1 MTQNDV
7 TPTTTAPGTQ
17 DEPPTADRPNR
28 STEGAGKPG
37 PDRSMEG
44 AGQSSPNR
52 STDGA
57 GQGLDRGAGSGHGAE
72 HDDLAGSADASG
84 AGRATG
90 ATEANRAPGATVG
103 TGAAGAPA
111 RPLRTR
117 RLPVHWAWFVAA
129 VTFVT
134 IIGAAAF
141 RSLPGLLID
150 PLHREFDWSRGTI
163 GLAVSVNLALYGL
176 TAPFAAALMDR
187 FGIRR
192 VVAVA
197 LTVIA
202 LGSGLTVWMTAAW
215 QLLLC
220 WGVLVGLGSGSMALA
235 FAATVTN
242 RWFIERR
249 GLVTGI
255 LTAASASGQ
264 LIFLPLLAWIVE
276 EHDWRPAAVTV
287 ALAALAVVPFV
298 WLLLRDHPADVGL
311 KPFGSEVFVE
321 KPPPVPGAARRAVK
335 VLLSAA
341 RTGPFWLLAGTF
353 AICGAST
360 NGLIQT
366 HFVPA
371 AHDHGMPITAA
382 ASLLAVIGVFD
393 VVGTVAS
400 GWFTDRFDARRLLAV
415 YYALRGI
422 SLLFLPMLLAFGGPS
437 VRPPMIFFIVFYGLD
452 WVATVPPTLALCRE
466 HYGEDSAIVFG
477 WVLASHQVGAALIA
491 FLGGVARDVFGSYDM
506 VWYASG
512 ALCAVA
518 ALMAL
523 VIRKGRAMVPAVAGA

>member
-1 MTQNDV
+1 MAQTTE
-7 TPTTTAPGTQ
+7 TPART
-17 DEPPTADRPNR
+17 
-28 STEGAGKPG
+28 
-37 PDRSMEG
+37 PD
-44 AGQSSPNR
+44 
-52 STDGA
+52 
-57 GQGLDRGAGSGHGAE
+57 
-72 HDDLAGSADASG
+72 
-84 AGRATG
+84 GRAPRTPR
-90 ATEANRAPGATVG
+90 TPRVHRA
-103 TGAAGAPA
+103 
-111 RPLRTR
+111 
-117 RLPVHWAWFVAA
+117 WSVAA

-134 IIGAAAF
+134 IIGAAGFA
-141 RSLPGLLID
+141 SLPGLLIE
-150 PLHREFDWSRGTI
+150 PLHGEFDWSRGTI
-163 GLAVSVNLALYGL
+163 GFAVSVNLALYGL

-202 LGSGLTVWMTAAW
+202 VGSLLTVWMTAAW
-215 QLLLC
+215 QLVLF

-242 RWFIERR
+242 RWFTARR

-255 LTAASASGQ
+255 LTAAGASGQ
-264 LIFLPLLAWIVE
+264 LVFLPLLSWLVE
-276 EHDWRPAAVTV
+276 HHGWRPAAVTV

-311 KPFGSEVFVE
+311 APYGGEYAE
-321 KPPPVPGAARRAVK
+321 KPAPVTGAARRAVG
-335 VLLSAA
+335 VLIEAA

-360 NGLIQT
+360 NGLVKT

-371 AHDHGMPITAA
+371 AHDHGMPVTAA
-382 ASLLAVIGVFD
+382 AGLLAVIGVFD
-393 VVGTVAS
+393 VVGTIAS
-400 GWFTDRFDARRLLAV
+400 GWFTDRFEARRLLAV

-422 SLLFLPMLLAFGGPS
+422 SLLFLPMLLAPT
-437 VRPPMIFFIVFYGLD
+437 VRPPMVFFIVFYGLD
-452 WVATVPPTLALCRE
+452 WVATVPPTIALCRE

-477 WVLASHQVGAALIA
+477 WVLASHQIGAAVVA
-491 FLGGVARDVFGSYDM
+491 FAGGLARDVFGGYDV

-512 ALCAVA
+512 ALCAAA

-523 VIRKGRAMVPAVAGA
+523 VIRRPRTRAPVMAGA

>member
-1 MTQNDV
+1 VTQ
-7 TPTTTAPGTQ
+7 TTT
-17 DEPPTADRPNR
+17 
-28 STEGAGKPG
+28 TETPATGPGAGT
-37 PDRSMEG
+37 R
-44 AGQSSPNR
+44 R
-52 STDGA
+52 
-57 GQGLDRGAGSGHGAE
+57 
-72 HDDLAGSADASG
+72 
-84 AGRATG
+84 
-90 ATEANRAPGATVG
+90 
-103 TGAAGAPA
+103 A
-111 RPLRTR
+111 RPRIHR
-117 RLPVHWAWFVAA
+117 AWFVAA

-141 RSLPGLLID
+141 RAVPGLFTD
-150 PLHREFDWSRGTI
+150 PLHTEFGWSRGTI
-163 GLAVSVNLALYGL
+163 GAAVSINLALYGL

-197 LTVIA
+197 LVVIA
-202 LGSGLTVWMTAAW
+202 AGSGLTVWMTAAW

-220 WGVLVGLGSGSMALA
+220 WGLLVGLGTGSMALA

-242 RWFIERR
+242 RWFTERR
-249 GLVTGI
+249 GLVSGI

-264 LIFLPLLAWIVE
+264 LIFLPLVAWIVE
-276 EHDWRPAAVTV
+276 SYDWRPAAVTV

-298 WLLLRDHPADVGL
+298 WLLLHDHPADVGL
-311 KPFGSEVFVE
+311 EPYGAAEFV
-321 KPPPVPGAARRAVK
+321 PRPAPVPGAARRALR
-335 VLLSAA
+335 VLASAA

-371 AHDHGMPITAA
+371 AHDAHMPVRAA

-400 GWFTDRFDARRLLAV
+400 GWFTDRFEARRLLAV
-415 YYALRGI
+415 YYALRGL
-422 SLLFLPMLLAFGGPS
+422 SLLFLPLLLAPS
-437 VRPPMIFFIVFYGLD
+437 VHPPMVLFIVFYGLD

-477 WVLASHQVGAALIA
+477 WVLASHQVGAALVA
-491 FLGGVARDVFGSYDM
+491 FLGGLARDVFGTYDI

-512 ALCAVA
+512 ALCAAA

-523 VIRKGRAMVPAVAGA
+523 VIRRGTAEVRVSVAR

>member
-1 MTQNDV
+1 M
-7 TPTTTAPGTQ
+7 
-17 DEPPTADRPNR
+17 
-28 STEGAGKPG
+28 
-37 PDRSMEG
+37 
-44 AGQSSPNR
+44 
-52 STDGA
+52 
-57 GQGLDRGAGSGHGAE
+57 LDRVTETSPPPAGPR
-72 HDDLAGSADASG
+72 LL
-84 AGRATG
+84 
-90 ATEANRAPGATVG
+90 
-103 TGAAGAPA
+103 
-111 RPLRTR
+111 RPRIHR
-117 RLPVHWAWFVAA
+117 AWFVAA

-141 RSLPGLLID
+141 ASLPGLLID
-150 PLHREFDWSRGTI
+150 PLHEEFDWSRGTI
-163 GLAVSVNLALYGL
+163 GFAVSVNLALYGL

-202 LGSGLTVWMTAAW
+202 VGSGLTVFMTTSW
-215 QLLLC
+215 QLILF

-242 RWFIERR
+242 RWFVKRR

-255 LTAASASGQ
+255 LTAAGASGQ
-264 LIFLPLLAWIVE
+264 LVFLPLLSWLVE
-276 EHDWRPAAVTV
+276 HHGWRPASITV

-298 WLLLRDHPADVGL
+298 WLLLRDHPADVGTSAYGAEGFTP
-311 KPFGSEVFVE
+311 KPE
-321 KPPPVPGAARRAVK
+321 PVPGAARRAVT
-335 VLLSAA
+335 VLFKAA

-360 NGLIQT
+360 NGLVKT

-393 VVGTVAS
+393 VVGTIAS
-400 GWFTDRFDARRLLAV
+400 GWFTDRFEARRLLAV
-415 YYALRGI
+415 YYALRGV
-422 SLLFLPMLLAFGGPS
+422 SLLFLPMLLAPS
-437 VRPPMIFFIVFYGLD
+437 VQPPMLFFIVFYGLD
-452 WVATVPPTLALCRE
+452 WVATVPPTIALCRE

-477 WVLASHQVGAALIA
+477 WVLASHQVGAAVVA
-491 FLGGVARDVFGSYDM
+491 FAGGVARDVFGSYDV

-512 ALCAVA
+512 ALCAAA

-523 VIRKGRAMVPAVAGA
+523 VIRRKPLPVLSAVSLPAEKPATDQVTG

>member
-1 MTQNDV
+1 MTQ
-7 TPTTTAPGTQ
+7 TSEAAAPV
-17 DEPPTADRPNR
+17 
-28 STEGAGKPG
+28 
-37 PDRSMEG
+37 
-44 AGQSSPNR
+44 
-52 STDGA
+52 
-57 GQGLDRGAGSGHGAE
+57 
-72 HDDLAGSADASG
+72 
-84 AGRATG
+84 
-90 ATEANRAPGATVG
+90 EAPE
-103 TGAAGAPA
+103 PA
-111 RPLRTR
+111 RPPRIHR
-117 RLPVHWAWFVAA
+117 AWFVAA

-150 PLHREFDWSRGTI
+150 PLHQEFGWSRGTI
-163 GLAVSVNLALYGL
+163 GAAVSVNLALYGL

-202 LGSGLTVWMTAAW
+202 IGAGLTVWMTTAW

-220 WGVLVGLGSGSMALA
+220 WGLLVGLGSGSMALA

-242 RWFIERR
+242 RWFTTRR
-249 GLVTGI
+249 GLVSGI
-255 LTAASASGQ
+255 LTAGSASGQ
-264 LIFLPLLAWIVE
+264 LIFLPLLSWMVE
-276 EHDWRPAAVTV
+276 RHDWRPAAVTV

-311 KPFGSEVFVE
+311 KPYGATEFVP
-321 KPPPVPGAARRAVK
+321 KPAPVTGAARRTVG
-335 VLLSAA
+335 VLLSAV

-360 NGLIQT
+360 NGLVQT

-371 AHDHGMPITAA
+371 AHDHGLPVTTA

-393 VVGTVAS
+393 VVGTIAS
-400 GWFTDRFDARRLLAV
+400 GWFTDRFEARRLLAV
-415 YYALRGI
+415 YYALRGL
-422 SLLFLPMLLAFGGPS
+422 SLLFLPMLLGPAIH
-437 VRPPMIFFIVFYGLD
+437 PPMIFFIVFYGLD

-466 HYGEDSAIVFG
+466 HFGDDSAIVFG
-477 WVLASHQVGAALIA
+477 WVLASHQIGAALVA
-491 FLGGVARDVFGSYDM
+491 YLGGVARDVFGTYDM
-506 VWYASG
+506 VWYVSG
-512 ALCAVA
+512 ALCAAA

-523 VIRKGRAMVPAVAGA
+523 VIRRRPAALTLAPAV

>member
-1 MTQNDV
+1 VTQ
-7 TPTTTAPGTQ
+7 T
-17 DEPPTADRPNR
+17 
-28 STEGAGKPG
+28 
-37 PDRSMEG
+37 
-44 AGQSSPNR
+44 
-52 STDGA
+52 
-57 GQGLDRGAGSGHGAE
+57 
-72 HDDLAGSADASG
+72 
-84 AGRATG
+84 
-90 ATEANRAPGATVG
+90 TEAITAGE
-103 TGAAGAPA
+103 AAGPAPS
-111 RPLRTR
+111 R
-117 RLPVHWAWFVAA
+117 RVRVHRAWFVAA
-129 VTFVT
+129 VAFVT

-141 RSLPGLLID
+141 RSLPSLLFD
-150 PLHREFDWSRGTI
+150 PLQDEFHWSRGTI
-163 GLAVSVNLALYGL
+163 GAAVSINLVLYGL

-197 LTVIA
+197 LMVIA
-202 LGSGLTVWMTAAW
+202 IGSGLTVWMTAAW

-220 WGVLVGLGSGSMALA
+220 WGLLVGIGSGSMALA

-242 RWFIERR
+242 RWFTARR
-249 GLVTGI
+249 GLVTGL

-264 LIFLPLLAWIVE
+264 LIFLPVLSWIVT
-276 EHDWRPAAVTV
+276 HHSWRPAAVTV

-311 KPFGSEVFVE
+311 KPYGATEFVP
-321 KPPPVPGAARRAVK
+321 KPAPAQGAARRTLK
-335 VLLSAA
+335 VLSSAV
-341 RTGPFWLLAGTF
+341 RTGPFWLLAGSF

-360 NGLIQT
+360 NGLVQT

-400 GWFTDRFDARRLLAV
+400 GWFTDRFEPRRLLAV

-422 SLLFLPMLLAFGGPS
+422 SLLFLPMLLVTPS
-437 VRPPMIFFIVFYGLD
+437 VHPPMIFFIVFYGLD
-452 WVATVPPTLALCRE
+452 WVATVPPTIALCRE
-466 HYGEDSAIVFG
+466 LYGEDSAIVFG
-477 WVLASHQVGAALIA
+477 WVLASHQVGAALVA
-491 FLGGVARDVFGSYDM
+491 FLGGVARDTFGEYDV

-518 ALMAL
+518 ALMVL
-523 VIRKGRAMVPAVAGA
+523 VIRRRPVRVGAALA

>member
-1 MTQNDV
+1 MTTTTQNSA
-7 TPTTTAPGTQ
+7 APGR
-17 DEPPTADRPNR
+17 A
-28 STEGAGKPG
+28 A
-37 PDRSMEG
+37 
-44 AGQSSPNR
+44 
-52 STDGA
+52 
-57 GQGLDRGAGSGHGAE
+57 SGG
-72 HDDLAGSADASG
+72 GSA
-84 AGRATG
+84 
-90 ATEANRAPGATVG
+90 PF
-103 TGAAGAPA
+103 
-111 RPLRTR
+111 
-117 RLPVHWAWFVAA
+117 WAWAVAA

-141 RSLPGLLID
+141 ASLPGLLIE
-150 PLHREFDWSRGTI
+150 PLHAEFGWSRGTI
-163 GLAVSVNLALYGL
+163 GFAVSVNLALYGI

-202 LGSGLTVWMTAAW
+202 AGSLLTVWMTAAW
-215 QLLLC
+215 QLVLC

-242 RWFIERR
+242 RWFVARR

-255 LTAASASGQ
+255 LTAAGASGQ
-264 LIFLPLLAWIVE
+264 LVFLPLLSWIVTR
-276 EHDWRPAAVTV
+276 HDWRPAAVTV

-298 WLLLRDHPADVGL
+298 WLLLRDHPADVGV
-311 KPFGSEVFVE
+311 KPYGAEAFVP
-321 KPPPVPGAARRAVK
+321 KPEPVRGAARRAVG
-335 VLLSAA
+335 VLARAA

-360 NGLIQT
+360 NGLVKT

-371 AHDHGMPITAA
+371 AHDHHMPVTAA

-393 VVGTVAS
+393 VVGTIAS
-400 GWFTDRFDARRLLAV
+400 GWFTDRFSARRLLAV
-415 YYALRGI
+415 YYALRGV
-422 SLLFLPMLLAFGGPS
+422 SLLFLPILLAPS
-437 VRPPMIFFIVFYGLD
+437 VHPPMLFFIVFYGLD
-452 WVATVPPTLALCRE
+452 WVATVPPTIALCRE

-477 WVLASHQVGAALIA
+477 WVLASHQVGAAVVA
-491 FLGGVARDVFGSYDM
+491 FLGGVARDVFGSYDV

-523 VIRKGRAMVPAVAGA
+523 VIRRGAGAGAEARAA

>member
-1 MTQNDV
+1 MTQ
-7 TPTTTAPGTQ
+7 TTAP
-17 DEPPTADRPNR
+17 
-28 STEGAGKPG
+28 ST
-37 PDRSMEG
+37 
-44 AGQSSPNR
+44 
-52 STDGA
+52 
-57 GQGLDRGAGSGHGAE
+57 GSQQ
-72 HDDLAGSADASG
+72 
-84 AGRATG
+84 
-90 ATEANRAPGATVG
+90 
-103 TGAAGAPA
+103 
-111 RPLRTR
+111 PLRR
-117 RLPVHWAWFVAA
+117 PPRIHRAWFVAA

-141 RSLPGLLID
+141 ASLPGLLIE
-150 PLHREFDWSRGTI
+150 PLHSDFGWSRGTI
-163 GLAVSVNLALYGL
+163 GFAVSVNLALYGL

-202 LGSGLTVWMTAAW
+202 IGSALTVTMTAAW
-215 QLLLC
+215 QLVLY

-242 RWFIERR
+242 RWFVQRR

-255 LTAASASGQ
+255 LTAAGASGQ
-264 LIFLPLLAWIVE
+264 LVFLPLLSWLVE
-276 EHDWRPAAVTV
+276 NHGWEPASITV
-287 ALAALAVVPFV
+287 ALSALAVVPFV

-311 KPFGSEVFVE
+311 AAYGAEGFTPKPE
-321 KPPPVPGAARRAVK
+321 PVPGAARRALA
-335 VLLSAA
+335 VLFRAA

-360 NGLIQT
+360 NGLVKT

-393 VVGTVAS
+393 VVGTIAS

-415 YYALRGI
+415 YYALRGV
-422 SLLFLPMLLAFGGPS
+422 SLLFLPMLLGPS
-437 VRPPMIFFIVFYGLD
+437 VQPPMIFFIVFYGLD
-452 WVATVPPTLALCRE
+452 WVATVPPTIALCRE
-466 HYGEDSAIVFG
+466 HYGDDSAIVFG
-477 WVLASHQVGAALIA
+477 WVLASHQVGAAVVA
-491 FLGGVARDVFGSYDM
+491 FAGGVARDVFGEYDV

-512 ALCAVA
+512 ALCAAA

-523 VIRKGRAMVPAVAGA
+523 VIRRKPLPKVPVATV